1 MVVVCCENLCIASM
15 GMICRESYTFCG
27 RSKGVKNIGG
37 DEYMP
42 PPLQK
47 MRITSELL
55 RELVFSFQCVFLLH
69 HLLFHPQ
76 LIPLN
81 IQMS

>member
-1 MVVVCCENLCIASM
+1 MHCKYGDDLS
-15 GMICRESYTFCG
+15 RELYILRAGPRDGEYT
-27 RSKGVKNIGG
+27 
-37 DEYMP
+37 P